1 MGWKSW
7 LPSHWWPK
15 DPVSEARVQGLLFG
29 GAVGAIAAWLTLTW
43 TGWLEAWDTANW
55 WDIGATLAP
64 VLGTGVAVV
73 VAVKNSRDGR
83 RALAIEAWNALESY
97 RDPLRTLSTMTL
109 ILIRSTGPASAKA
122 DRYAGFLGRYLPQV
136 TNIPLVVKDSDRRAI
151 VAYDP
156 SLYRSLSVLAD
167 AVRQSRS
174 LLELSEGLEPGESEN
189 DGYLDFMRDSVAD
202 FARKVQATLTSL
214 MEAREQLE
222 RRI

>member
-29 GAVGAIAAWLTLTW
+29 AAIGAVAAWLTLTW

-73 VAVKNSRDGR
+73 VAVKNSMDGR

-97 RDPLRTLSTMTL
+97 RSQLQTLSSMTL
-109 ILIRSTGPASAKA
+109 ILIRSTGPVSKKA
-122 DRYAGFLGRYLPQV
+122 ARYAGFLRRYVPHV
-136 TNIPLVVKDSDRRAI
+136 TSIPLVVKDSDRRAI

-156 SLYRSLSVLAD
+156 SLYRLLSALAD
-167 AVRQSRS
+167 AVRQSS
-174 LLELSEGLEPGESEN
+174 WLLDLSEALEPGESEN
-189 DGYLDFMRDSVAD
+189 DGHLDYVRDAVAD
-202 FARKVQATLTSL
+202 FARTVQANLTSL
-214 MEAREQLE
+214 VEARAQLE